1 MGKRIKIPKELYLK
15 GLAEAEERLQEA
27 IYQLE
32 RGSAQGLADAA
43 VRIAEDSQRRAPVE
57 NGDLRGSVFVDL
69 DGEQYAIGN
78 EGGDGVSITGV
89 VPENATKALIGY
101 PGPYAAD
108 QHEHTEYSHPSM
120 ERIRKMRSGGATDL
134 SFMGSE
140 NGQAKYLESVL
151 NELAQNG
158 ELLEIIA
165 AAIGGE

>member
-1 MGKRIKIPKELYLK
+1 MGKRIEIPEDKYLTGLKE
-15 GLAEAEERLQEA
+15 ANERLQEA
-27 IYQLE
+27 IGQLE
-32 RGSAQGLADAA
+32 QGGAQGLANAA

-89 VPENATKALIGY
+89 VPENATEALIGY

-120 ERIRKMRSGGATDL
+120 KRIQKMRSGGADDST
-134 SFMGSE
+134 FE
-140 NGQAKYLESVL
+140 EAQTGQAKYLESVL
-151 NELAQNG
+151 VEQSDTILQ
-158 ELLEIIA
+158 IIA